1 MSERC
6 KGCAFTE
13 GSEANLEP
21 DNHIKGIICLLT
33 PMPFYCHDTFDYKT
47 PQLSELTS
55 VKDLPKSKGICQGWK
70 ESVAELAE
78 TGYYKEEPKETRIY
92 GKISMITLQKI
103 FDSQDAE
110 VKKGLWSQFRQTLN
124 ALGKKWKKYKN
135 KSIEVQ
141 L

>member
-1 MSERC
+1 MSKRC

-13 GSEANLEP
+13 GSEANKEP

-33 PMPFYCHDTFDYKT
+33 PMPFYCHDSFNYKD
-47 PQLSELTS
+47 PKYDLANSI
-55 VKDLPKSKGICQGWK
+55 KDLPKTKRICQGWK
-70 ESVAELAE
+70 ESVAELAA

-92 GKISMITLQKI
+92 GKISMITLQQI
-103 FDSQDAE
+103 FASQDAVE
-110 VKKGLWSQFRQTLN
+110 KKGLWAQFHQVLN

-141 L
+141 M